1 MTSVPPPP
9 LDDETVKNP
18 LECPSLRW
26 GIISCGRIAHD
37 FTQALKLLP
46 TATAV
51 ACSARSLDDAKRFAE
66 KHGIAKSYGSYD
78 ELLQDSE
85 IDIVYVGNVHSFRKV
100 VGEKVLKANK
110 HCLLE
115 KPFACSR
122 ADAEYLVSLAK
133 ERNLFLMEGMW
144 TKFFPA
150 VEQARRLAL
159 GSHDNADGKI
169 GEVVQVH
176 SDFNFNAADS
186 EEYPSSFVYNHSLGG
201 GACLLVSPY
210 PICAAMLFFRGATPD
225 QIKTVGQLDSAT
237 GVDLQASIVLNFS
250 PVSDLAP
257 ALDTTNTKENTPKL
271 PGAGLATLSF
281 GMLCES
287 TEETTVIGTKGRLK
301 ICSPGHCPTKL
312 VATIKNPGRGNVCTE
327 VYEYALPE
335 DTDAIKQAGGYFY
348 PNSAGLAY
356 EAAAVARCIAAGKT
370 EAPQCTL
377 EDTLTNMSIID
388 NARQQLGVKPLP

>member
-1 MTSVPPPP
+1 MF
-9 LDDETVKNP
+9 VK
-18 LECPSLRW
+18 
-26 GIISCGRIAHD
+26 
-37 FTQALKLLP
+37 
-46 TATAV
+46 
-51 ACSARSLDDAKRFAE
+51 
-66 KHGIAKSYGSYD
+66 
-78 ELLQDSE
+78 
-85 IDIVYVGNVHSFRKV
+85 
-100 VGEKVLKANK
+100 
-110 HCLLE
+110 
-115 KPFACSR
+115 
-122 ADAEYLVSLAK
+122 
-133 ERNLFLMEGMW
+133 GMW

-271 PGAGLATLSF
+271 PG
-281 GMLCES
+281 
-287 TEETTVIGTKGRLK
+287 
-301 ICSPGHCPTKL
+301 
-312 VATIKNPGRGNVCTE
+312 
-327 VYEYALPE
+327 
-335 DTDAIKQAGGYFY
+335 
-348 PNSAGLAY
+348 
-356 EAAAVARCIAAGKT
+356 
-370 EAPQCTL
+370 
-377 EDTLTNMSIID
+377 
-388 NARQQLGVKPLP
+388 